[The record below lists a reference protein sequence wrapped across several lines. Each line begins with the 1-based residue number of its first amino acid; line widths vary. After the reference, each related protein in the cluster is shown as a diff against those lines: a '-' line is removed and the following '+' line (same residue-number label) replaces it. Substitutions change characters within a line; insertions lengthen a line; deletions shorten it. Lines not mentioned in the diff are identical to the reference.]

1 MNSIGCFLRCI
12 LCIKK
17 YKTKYK
23 TNILKHGIF
32 CFLKHGKL
40 EDALFE
46 CFRDALRSQITQGA
60 ADVVIDDDKRKN
72 ARHNVLSSIL
82 STVNM
87 SFLASQ
93 CTQRLVSYVASESTS
108 SSEFDEVRHITRSS
122 LALLAGLDKEIRSSP
137 V

>member
-60 ADVVIDDDKRKN
+60 ADVVIDDAKRKN
-72 ARHNVLSSIL
+72 ALHNLLTSIF

-87 SFLASQ
+87 KGD
-93 CTQRLVSYVASESTS
+93 RNE
-108 SSEFDEVRHITRSS
+108 
-122 LALLAGLDKEIRSSP
+122 G
-137 V
+137 

>member
-1 MNSIGCFLRCI
+1 MPIAWLPVLLRFFL
-12 LCIKK
+12 
-17 YKTKYK
+17 
-23 TNILKHGIF
+23 
-32 CFLKHGKL
+32 HGKL